1 MEIVSISGVVI
12 MDSAIDDDDDIQMD
26 FKKKGD
32 GKAQT
37 GFIWLTIETAVIY
50 NPHDTVQH
58 PTNTECSATWLP
70 ETQSCEI

>member
-1 MEIVSISGVVI
+1 
-12 MDSAIDDDDDIQMD
+12 MD

-32 GKAQT
+32 GKAWT
-37 GFIWLTIETAVIY
+37 GFIWLMTGTAVIY

-70 ETQSCEI
+70 ETESCEI